1 MKHLGHVLG
10 LCPEA
15 TDTSVLPGL
24 APKLGIWAEIKN
36 RVRILTLTNQDVIV
50 LIFCLAENMMRTPAI
65 CSELG
70 LPPEICGQKGRKAEG
85 DKNVSSNT

>member
-1 MKHLGHVLG
+1 M
-10 LCPEA
+10 
-15 TDTSVLPGL
+15 LPGL

-36 RVRILTLTNQDVIV
+36 SVRTLTLTNWGVTV
-50 LIFCLAENMMRTPAI
+50 LIFCLAESVVRTPAI

-70 LPPEICGQKGRKAEG
+70 LLPEICGQKERKTEG

>member
-1 MKHLGHVLG
+1 MKHLGHVLC

-36 RVRILTLTNQDVIV
+36 SVRILTLTNWDVIV
-50 LIFCLAENMMRTPAI
+50 LIFCLAENVMRTPAI

-70 LPPEICGQKGRKAEG
+70 LLPEICGQKERKAEG